1 MEITVAESA
10 GFCFGVSRAVETVY
24 SLIANRDGNRRL
36 YTLGKLIH
44 NPTVISELER
54 GGVQVIDTGSQAG
67 DLEKL
72 SDLFAGANEA
82 HPVTVVIRT
91 HGVTRELEEVLA
103 DYASRNPHF
112 SYVDCTCPYVKKI
125 HRIVSE
131 HSNDDTLTVIIGDE
145 HHPEVEGI
153 RSRAHGE
160 SMIFSG
166 SEGLGQAKLPEK
178 QILLVAQTT
187 QKLTE
192 WKFCQEIIQKVCT
205 NPLIFDTIC
214 NTTETRQKEADALS
228 KKVDLMIV
236 IGSRESSNTNKLYR
250 VSKHNLE
257 QTYLVESADHL
268 PNWHLWPD
276 MKVGITAGASTPG
289 SIIQEVKHKMSEE
302 TLTAEN
308 FAQMLE
314 DSFKTLYTGE
324 TVTGTITSISA
335 NEVHV
340 DLGTKVTG
348 IIPTDEMSDKP
359 GFKVEEN
366 YKIGDEIECIVCKVS
381 DMDGVATLSRKRIES
396 VLNWKNIV
404 EAYENGTVLEGKVT
418 DAVKGGLIFNADGT
432 RLFVPA
438 SHSGLPKDAD
448 LSTLVGTTQRAK
460 IIDINEQRRR
470 AVASIRVVKNE
481 ERKAKEA
488 QVWDS
493 IEEGKQYTGVVK
505 SLTSY
510 GAFVDLGGVDGMVH
524 SSELSWKRIHHPSEV
539 VSVGDTITVFVKSF
553 DREAKRISLGYK
565 TEESNPW
572 TLFTNQYQVGDVVS
586 CKIVSMMPFGA
597 FAEIIPGADGLIHI
611 SQIADR
617 KISKPADVLELG
629 QIVDAKITD
638 IDNEAKKISLSMR
651 ALIEDAA
658 EEAPAEEEAPAD
670 AE

>member
-44 NPTVISELER
+44 NPIVISELER

-67 DLEKL
+67 DLEIL
-72 SDLFAGANEA
+72 SELFASADEA

-103 DYASRNPHF
+103 DYAARNPHF

-166 SEGLGQAKLPEK
+166 SESLKQAKLPKK
-178 QILLVAQTT
+178 QTILVAQTT

-192 WKFCQEIIQKVCT
+192 WKFCQEIIQKGCT

-366 YKIGDEIECIVCKVS
+366 YKIGDEIQCIVCKVS

-396 VLNWKNIV
+396 VLNWKNVV

-651 ALIEDAA
+651 ALIEDN
-658 EEAPAEEEAPAD
+658 EEEVPAEEEAPAD